1 MRRLT
6 TLSPNALSGRF
17 ARQALLLLVLAVGLG
32 GFFLLLDLLS
42 SLVSSGPEDILA
54 VRPSEEGISLPNGVG
69 LIGFSV
75 VAVSVILGIV
85 ALTSTQRW
93 PLRLSNIRFSLPL
106 AGGALVAVALVAV
119 GFYLA
124 FSGTLGR
131 DVPYEQHLVDRSVVN
146 PVTLAVIAGVFLLF
160 AISGILAP
168 RLVVPLLLY
177 LIVVVV
183 VIGLVSVLRWEGA
196 KISQGGEIGIALV
209 VLLALFLAL
218 NTVRVLDPRV
228 LLPLCALA
236 AITIGIWSLLP
247 WGSGPELAYE
257 AAGTGAGWGQGGW
270 AGGAGSDGFRTSLV
284 WLLRV
289 FWVGFGILAV
299 ILGFLMPRLLVP
311 ILLVW
316 LLLTSIGLVDALASR
331 SLELACPQ
339 ATSGSASF
347 GEPPSD
353 PEDREKY
360 LQVLEEAGAHVHR
373 LENGGAL
380 LSQPT
385 GARLYAGTTTSQ
397 STKPISEPV
406 FQVTGAANTAY
417 LRTCVGDLYEQGRW
431 AQLDPIGLPYS
442 AEGSIGELV
451 GQQHASTTGDFA
463 ALPDWSRDAALL
475 SITPG
480 NPTSMTTDNIQIL
493 PSDTLSEFPAGPLPS
508 SLSLMGTSLD
518 GDFRPFSA
526 TFTARDSVTDYSW
539 TSKVASYSEDQ
550 YSAAVPS
557 SDPTYTQL
565 PANVPERIQRLALDV
580 TARHTTPYAKAKALE
595 QHLNTEYTYA
605 YAATV
610 GRGQPPPGR
619 DPADWF
625 LFERLEGTSGSFS
638 TAFVVLARSIG
649 IPARVVSGWVID
661 PTAGTQGVSTDQAHQ
676 WAEVPFRDIGWV
688 RFDPL
693 SEAERQDI
701 EDGGPG
707 AGGNGGFLPAASSS
721 GRAGSGEGNGD
732 LEKAFEE
739 LEQAGARVERLENG
753 SALVGQNTGSLV
765 GEAEVGQST
774 GSLVASTPTTRQST
788 QTTAGIGILEVTGA
802 AHTSYLRTSVG
813 DVYEGGRWQQSD
825 PVTVHHAGAGT
836 LSDSVRDRYA
846 DATSELA
853 ALPIWR
859 RDTAL
864 LFGLSDNPTAIDRDT
879 ILVRPA
885 GRVSGLS
892 PGPVPISLPLT
903 ETPLR
908 GTFRPFSATF
918 STSEA
923 VTSYSWTSN
932 VLSYSEAQYSAAV
945 PSSDP
950 TYTQLPSDLPARVRR
965 LALQVTEGHDTPYA
979 KAEAL
984 EQHLKTQYI
993 YAFADSWEEGHPP
1006 PGHDPA
1012 DWFLFERREG
1022 TCGAFSTAFVV
1033 LARSIGIP
1041 ARVVSGWVVTPTGE
1055 SQTVYSDQ
1063 AHQWAEVPFEGIG
1076 WVRFEPTAPGGAPS
1090 RLAVATE
1097 AQSQEEP
1104 ASAPPIDRLDTV
1116 TTITQWPPRMSR
1128 QAPFSVGGTVHT
1140 IDGQPVDEMTVEVY
1154 INETKQHGGTK
1165 LGTTETRSGAF
1176 QAEVQIPATLKL
1188 GAYQLLAR
1196 AVFNDRFK
1204 ESWSDPDL
1212 TVFSRSGLQLS
1223 GPSQVPVGV
1232 DAIFHGRLS
1241 DDNDAGATN
1250 RELAVT
1256 VDGAPT
1262 EQVVTGPAGNFS
1274 FTKSFSEPG
1283 PHWVEVRLVG
1293 DDSLL
1298 DNSVHL
1304 DFEVIVPTETTVL
1317 APLLVEVGKEF
1328 QVTGV
1333 LRHANG
1339 EPISGKRLTIQV
1351 GNRPEQSAL
1360 TDDSGSFELTTLVEE
1375 AGEFVLRAEFA
1386 GDAPVH
1392 SSDATARL
1400 GARHAVALSIDL
1412 PDESNK
1418 GSGQTFN
1425 GRVTSQTLSPI
1436 GQMELSVED
1445 AGGNQLT
1452 AVATAEDGSFALT
1465 PPNAELLQAGPLAIR
1480 YSGDDLN
1487 MPVSYFL
1494 NVPVTE
1500 AGFNWLLWAGVP
1512 MVTLAVVFGGLGGY
1526 RFLLGRGLLAGR
1538 LPVSF
1543 LRRVPTKDLEESE
1556 AAEFEAEGTEE
1567 ELVDLHLAQL
1577 EIRFPQQ
1584 EPDLPDVWEIGE
1596 EVGVAVHLA
1605 DSEGQAIVAARVEVA
1620 VAEGGP
1626 ASPLVTDDA
1635 GVCVLQWTAEA
1646 LGEYVVSALARQ
1658 AGGGGASATR
1668 SLRVVDFREEIVR
1681 LYNDFLIWA
1690 AERTPD
1696 ITEQSTPR
1704 EVELIVVSTGLQLDQ
1719 RSLDEL
1725 ISRFEEAD
1733 YSEHPIARRQYE
1745 AMYRAWHTIVSDRT

>member
-17 ARQALLLLVLAVGLG
+17 ARQALLLLALAVGLG

-85 ALTSTQRW
+85 VLTSTQRW
-93 PLRLSNIRFSLPL
+93 PLRRSNIRFSLPL

-146 PVTLAVIAGVFLLF
+146 PVTLAVVGGVFLLF

-247 WGSGPELAYE
+247 WGSGQELAYE

-270 AGGAGSDGFRTSLV
+270 DDSDGLRTAIM

-289 FWVGFGILAV
+289 FWVGFGISAV

-385 GARLYAGTTTSQ
+385 GARLYTGTTTSQ

-442 AEGSIGELV
+442 AEGGIGELV

-463 ALPDWSRDAALL
+463 ALPDWGRDAALL

-480 NPTSMTTDNIQIL
+480 NPTSMTTDNIQML
-493 PSDTLSEFPAGPLPS
+493 PSDTLSEFPAGPVPT
-508 SLSLMGTSLD
+508 SLSLVSTSLD
-518 GDFRPFSA
+518 GELRPFSA
-526 TFTARDSVTDYSW
+526 TFTARDSVTVYSW

-610 GRGQPPPGR
+610 GQGQPPPGR

-625 LFERLEGTSGSFS
+625 LFERREGTSGSFS

-649 IPARVVSGWVID
+649 IPARVVSGWVIN
-661 PTAGTQGVSTDQAHQ
+661 PTAATQGVSTDQAHQ

-693 SEAERQDI
+693 SEAERQEI

-707 AGGNGGFLPAASSS
+707 AGGSGGFLPAASLS

-732 LEKAFEE
+732 LEKALEE

-753 SALVGQNTGSLV
+753 SALVSQNTGSLV
-765 GEAEVGQST
+765 GAAEVGQST

-788 QTTAGIGILEVTGA
+788 QATAGIGILEVTGA
-802 AHTSYLRTSVG
+802 AHTSYLRTGVG
-813 DVYEGGRWQQSD
+813 DVYESGRWQQLD
-825 PVTVHHAGAGT
+825 PVTVHYTGMGI

-853 ALPIWR
+853 ALPRWR

-864 LFGLSDNPTAIDRDT
+864 LFGLSDNPTATDIDR
-879 ILVRPA
+879 IVVRPS
-885 GRVSGLS
+885 GRVTELS

-903 ETPLR
+903 ETPLE
-908 GTFRPFSATF
+908 GVFRPFSATF
-918 STSEA
+918 STNEA

-932 VLSYSEAQYSAAV
+932 VLSYSDAQYSAAV

-950 TYTQLPSDLPARVRR
+950 TYTQLPSDLPARIRR
-965 LALQVTEGHDTPYA
+965 LALELTVDHNTPYA
-979 KAEAL
+979 KATAL

-993 YAFADSWEEGHPP
+993 YAFADSWDEGQPP

-1055 SQTVYSDQ
+1055 SQTVYSGQ
-1063 AHQWAEVPFEGIG
+1063 AHQWAEVPFQGIG

-1090 RLAVATE
+1090 RLAAATE
-1097 AQSQEEP
+1097 AQGQEEP
-1104 ASAPPIDRLDTV
+1104 ASTPLIDRLDTV

-1140 IDGQPVDEMTVEVY
+1140 IDGQPVDGMTVEVY
-1154 INETKQHGGTK
+1154 INETKEHGGTK
-1165 LGTTETRSGAF
+1165 LGTTETHIGNF
-1176 QAEVQIPATLKL
+1176 QSEVQIPDTLKL

-1196 AVFNDRFK
+1196 AVPNDRFN
-1204 ESWSDPDL
+1204 ESWSDPDV

-1223 GPSQVPVGV
+1223 GPSQVPIGV

-1241 DDNDAGATN
+1241 EDNDAGAAN

-1256 VDGAPT
+1256 VDGAPM
-1262 EQVVTGPAGNFS
+1262 EPIVTGPAGNFS
-1274 FTKSFSEPG
+1274 LTMSFSEPG
-1283 PHWVEVRLVG
+1283 PHWVEVELVG

-1317 APLLVEVGKEF
+1317 APFLVEVGEEF
-1328 QVTGV
+1328 QVTGG
-1333 LRHANG
+1333 LRHTNG
-1339 EPISGKRLTIQV
+1339 EPIAGEHLTIHV
-1351 GNRPEQSAL
+1351 GNRPEQFVL
-1360 TDDSGSFELTTLVEE
+1360 TDDAGSFELTTQVDE

-1412 PDESNK
+1412 PDESDK
-1418 GSGQTFN
+1418 DSQGTLN

-1436 GQMELSVED
+1436 GHTELAVED
-1445 AGGNQLT
+1445 AEGNQLT
-1452 AVATAEDGSFALT
+1452 TVATAEDGSFELT
-1465 PPNAELLQAGPLAIR
+1465 LPDSELLRAGPVTIK
-1480 YSGDDLN
+1480 YNGDDLN

-1500 AGFNWLLWAGVP
+1500 EEFNWLLWAGVT
-1512 MVTLAVVFGGLGGY
+1512 VITLAVVLGGLTGY

-1538 LPVSF
+1538 LPIS
-1543 LRRVPTKDLEESE
+1543 LRRRVVTEDLEESE
-1556 AAEFEAEGTEE
+1556 PPESEAEGTDE
-1567 ELVDLHLAQL
+1567 ELAGLPLARL
-1577 EIRFPQQ
+1577 DIRFPQQ
-1584 EPDLPDVWEIGE
+1584 EPDLPDVWGIGE
-1596 EVGVAVHLA
+1596 EVGVAAHLA
-1605 DSEGQAIVAARVEVA
+1605 DGEGHAIVAAWVEMTVG
-1620 VAEGGP
+1620 EGGP
-1626 ASPLVTDDA
+1626 ASSLVTDDA

-1646 LGEYVVSALARQ
+1646 LGEHVVSALAKQ
-1658 AGGGGASATR
+1658 AGGGDASATR

-1681 LYNDFLIWA
+1681 LYNDFLVWA
-1690 AERTPD
+1690 AERTHD
-1696 ITEQSTPR
+1696 IREQSTPR
-1704 EVELIVVSTGLQLDQ
+1704 EVELTVVSAGLQLDQ

-1745 AMYRAWHTIVSDRT
+1745 AMYRAWHTIVRDRT

>member
-1 MRRLT
+1 M
-6 TLSPNALSGRF
+6 
-17 ARQALLLLVLAVGLG
+17 AVGLG

-106 AGGALVAVALVAV
+106 AGGALAAVALVAV

-131 DVPYEQHLVDRSVVN
+131 DVPYEQHLVDRSLVN
-146 PVTLAVIAGVFLLF
+146 PVTLAVVGGVFLLF

-196 KISQGGEIGIALV
+196 TISQGGEIGIALV
-209 VLLALFLAL
+209 VLFALFLAL

-247 WGSGPELAYE
+247 WGSEPELAYE

-270 AGGAGSDGFRTSLV
+270 AGGASSDGFRISLV

-289 FWVGFGILAV
+289 FWVAFGISAV

-339 ATSGSASF
+339 VTSGSASF

-406 FQVTGAANTAY
+406 FWVTGAANTAY

-463 ALPDWSRDAALL
+463 ALPDWSQDAALL

-557 SDPTYTQL
+557 FAPTYTQL

-610 GRGQPPPGR
+610 GQGQPPPGR

-625 LFERLEGTSGSFS
+625 LFERREGTSGSFS

-661 PTAGTQGVSTDQAHQ
+661 PTAATQGVSTDQAHQ
-676 WAEVPFRDIGWV
+676 WAEVPFQDIGWV

-701 EDGGPG
+701 EDGGSG
-707 AGGNGGFLPAASSS
+707 AGGTGGFLPAASSS
-721 GRAGSGEGNGD
+721 GRAGSVEGNGD
-732 LEKAFEE
+732 LEKALEE
-739 LEQAGARVERLENG
+739 LEQAGAHVERLENG

-765 GEAEVGQST
+765 GAAEVGQST

-788 QTTAGIGILEVTGA
+788 QATAGIGIFEVTGA
-802 AHTSYLRTSVG
+802 AHTSYLRTGVG
-813 DVYEGGRWQQSD
+813 DVYESGRWQQLD
-825 PVTVHHAGAGT
+825 PVTVHYTGMGT

-846 DATSELA
+846 DTTSELA
-853 ALPIWR
+853 ALPRWR

-864 LFGLSDNPTAIDRDT
+864 LFGLSDNPTAIDTDR
-879 ILVRPA
+879 IVVRPS
-885 GRVSGLS
+885 GRITELS

-903 ETPLR
+903 ETPLE
-908 GTFRPFSATF
+908 GVFRPFSATF
-918 STSEA
+918 STNEA

-932 VLSYSEAQYSAAV
+932 VLSYSDAQYSAAV

-950 TYTQLPSDLPARVRR
+950 TYTQLPSDLPARIRR
-965 LALQVTEGHDTPYA
+965 LALELTAGHHTSYA
-979 KAEAL
+979 KATAL

-993 YAFADSWEEGHPP
+993 YAFADSWDEGQPP

-1041 ARVVSGWVVTPTGE
+1041 ARVVSGWVLTPTSE
-1055 SQTVYSDQ
+1055 SQTVYSGQ

-1090 RLAVATE
+1090 RLAAATE
-1097 AQSQEEP
+1097 AQGQEEP
-1104 ASAPPIDRLDTV
+1104 ASTPPIDRLDTV

-1128 QAPFSVGGTVHT
+1128 QAAFSVGGTVHT
-1140 IDGQPVDEMTVEVY
+1140 IDGQPVDGMTVEVY
-1154 INETKQHGGTK
+1154 INETKEHGGTK
-1165 LGTTETRSGAF
+1165 LGTTETHIGNF
-1176 QAEVQIPATLKL
+1176 QSEVQIPDTLKL
-1188 GAYQLLAR
+1188 GAYQFLAR
-1196 AVFNDRFK
+1196 AVPNDRFD
-1204 ESWSDPDL
+1204 ESWSDPDV

-1223 GPSQVPVGV
+1223 GPSQVPIGV

-1241 DDNDAGATN
+1241 EDNDAGAAN

-1256 VDGAPT
+1256 VDGAPM
-1262 EQVVTGPAGNFS
+1262 EPVVTGPAGNFS
-1274 FTKSFSEPG
+1274 LTMSFSEPG
-1283 PHWVEVRLVG
+1283 PHWVEVELVG

-1328 QVTGV
+1328 QVTGG

-1339 EPISGKRLTIQV
+1339 EPISGERLTIQV

-1360 TDDSGSFELTTLVEE
+1360 TDDAGSFELTTRVDE

-1400 GARHAVALSIDL
+1400 GARHAVSLSMDL

-1418 GSGQTFN
+1418 GSAQTFN

-1436 GQMELSVED
+1436 GQMELSVKD
-1445 AGGNQLT
+1445 AEGNQLT
-1452 AVATAEDGSFALT
+1452 AVATAEDGSFELT
-1465 PPNAELLQAGPLAIR
+1465 LPNAELLQAGPLAIR

-1512 MVTLAVVFGGLGGY
+1512 MVTLAVVFGGLTGY
-1526 RFLLGRGLLAGR
+1526 RLLLGRGLLAER
-1538 LPVSF
+1538 LPISF
-1543 LRRVPTKDLEESE
+1543 RRRVPMGDLDESE
-1556 AAEFEAEGTEE
+1556 AHESEAEGADEG
-1567 ELVDLHLAQL
+1567 LAGLHPARL

-1635 GVCVLQWTAEA
+1635 GVCVLEWTAEA

-1658 AGGGGASATR
+1658 AGGGNGSATR
-1668 SLRVVDFREEIVR
+1668 SLRVVDFCEEIVR
-1681 LYNDFLIWA
+1681 LYNDFLVWA

-1704 EVELIVVSTGLQLDQ
+1704 EVELIVVSAGLQLDQ

-1745 AMYRAWHTIVSDRT
+1745 AMYRAWHTIVRDRT